1 MSARSGVRPGEENEM
16 DQRTKELS
24 PLLPEAMV
32 VLSMLSMLVKEEA
45 ESRRET
51 HSGKELCRG
60 WGLGAA
66 GSLIA

>member
-16 DQRTKELS
+16 DQWTKELS
-24 PLLPEAMV
+24 LLPEAMV

-51 HSGKELCRG
+51 HSGKE
-60 WGLGAA
+60 
-66 GSLIA
+66 

>member
-32 VLSMLSMLVKEEA
+32 VLSMLSMLVKEET

-51 HSGKELCRG
+51 HSGKE
-60 WGLGAA
+60 
-66 GSLIA
+66 